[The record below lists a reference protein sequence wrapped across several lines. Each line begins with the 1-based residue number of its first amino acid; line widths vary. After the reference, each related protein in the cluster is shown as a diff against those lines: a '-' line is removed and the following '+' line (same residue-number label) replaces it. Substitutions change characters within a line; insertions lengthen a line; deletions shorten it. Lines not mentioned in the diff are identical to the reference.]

1 MTLSENFKKIILEIE
16 REINTIEWAD
26 ATIQSVLWSLEVNKE
41 IKGDDKNWMVND
53 LRQNLNKKEKAL
65 ATLNY
70 LKQEKLQK
78 EMKRLKMEGTPD
90 EYLEVLEKT
99 KKRAGVYNLWQ
110 QKKDKE
116 ALRDI
121 KKNPH
126 KIIKLKRK

>member
-78 EMKRLKMEGTPD
+78 EMKRWLVSSTIRMCIG
-90 EYLEVLEKT
+90 
-99 KKRAGVYNLWQ
+99 W
-110 QKKDKE
+110 
-116 ALRDI
+116 
-121 KKNPH
+121 
-126 KIIKLKRK
+126 